1 MGPFEYM
8 ILFISFIYTIGL
20 THLLF
25 AMTRMLR
32 HRRSL
37 IFSWPHFLW
46 MLVALANLMGNW
58 IGGYDLHNVEKLP
71 LPTIAIGLGFSI
83 LMYFQCALVSPDFEE
98 GESYDMRAFHERE
111 SVTYIG
117 VIPILV
123 IAAMAVNY
131 LESLAYSIE
140 NAARQNLLVGAMLPP
155 AVVALL
161 VRRPWVQI
169 SMPLIILVL
178 LAVNFAVFYPV
189 LEKVSGR

>member
-46 MLVALANLMGNW
+46 MLVALVNLMGNW
-58 IGGYDLHNVEKLP
+58 IGGYDLHNVEKLT
-71 LPTIAIGLGFSI
+71 LPTIAIGLGFTI
-83 LMYFQCALVSPDFEE
+83 LLYFQCALVSPDFEE

-111 SVTYIG
+111 GVTYIG
-117 VIPILV
+117 LIPILV
-123 IAAMAVNY
+123 IAAIAVNY
-131 LESLAYSIE
+131 LESLTFSLE
-140 NAARQNLLVGAMLPP
+140 SVARQNLLVGGMLPP
-155 AVVALL
+155 AVVALF
-161 VRRPWVQI
+161 VRRTWVQI

-178 LAVNFAVFYPV
+178 QTVDTAVFYPV
-189 LEKVSGR
+189 LERVSGG